1 MRLDC
6 SDSNIKSA
14 SNKHRQKM
22 GEENMMNMN
31 NAKNTNLSKS
41 IRSGSKHSEKTN
53 GNCDGETS
61 DSSEELQYGPGIV
74 NRLKTKYLSMTVRE
88 YQNRGARPPL
98 SNLRRANSLENLLAA
113 EKTESNTNNNN
124 NKGFIMSCAKKFET
138 ATENIT
144 KSKRLSRSGAKP
156 VISRES
162 MKRARSVESL
172 LRTFKDIV
180 IEENNNLCTTQET
193 KVSPVKAPGTTELPP
208 PDVVKET
215 LKIFEK
221 SPVVNKPKNNPIK
234 PTTSSKPNIL
244 TEKPKL
250 SCSNAKPVVSPKP
263 IIITQNYK
271 TSNNDK
277 VVKNNVNA
285 KANTSNQTQPV
296 VPISR
301 NSTKNVS
308 FATSPPPDKD
318 KDKPVNNNVNKAQDT
333 SNTQSIKSE
342 IKTEQPDIIKIE
354 SPKIVNSDIII
365 STEVVENNEN
375 KNLTNLMKSS
385 ESVINNNSESS
396 KSVSNV
402 ALNNIRKSGT
412 SVEFKFPCAKSNSY
426 LPQDRNQV
434 RQVGIIKP
442 IQQPAPQVSPP
453 IEPTNKIE
461 SNVITNTN
469 TKNQVSSP
477 KNQVNQVVLSI
488 KTENVNLWDTKPW
501 HTRQNTMI
509 FNFCNR
515 KDVPDYIENDG
526 LCLHN
531 RNDANRGKQIFLSDS
546 KHEIYLTELLGPDES
561 STDDVDELSSN
572 IVFEG
577 ANVVQGKSN
586 IQRIKKHSKMNIQF
600 DLNTSVYEYPSEE
613 SFVEEVSSPVSPSV
627 PVKST
632 GSPLL
637 NNTPTIPIANGT
649 SSPCSPSNLSSY
661 QPSKLGINTNQFGM
675 KPLQNQVKSPA
686 PAPPGTDQTD
696 SLDEDELV
704 QRYSEHQIN
713 GLLY

>member
-6 SDSNIKSA
+6 SDSKIKSV
-14 SNKHRQKM
+14 STKLRQKM

-31 NAKNTNLSKS
+31 NAKNSNLSKS
-41 IRSGSKHSEKTN
+41 IRSGSKHEKTN
-53 GNCDGETS
+53 GNCDGEAS

-113 EKTESNTNNNN
+113 EKTECNTN
-124 NKGFIMSCAKKFET
+124 NKGFIISCAKKFET

-180 IEENNNLCTTQET
+180 IEENNNSCTTPET
-193 KVSPVKAPGTTELPP
+193 KVSSMKAPGTTELPP

-250 SCSNAKPVVSPKP
+250 PCSNAKPVVSPKP

-271 TSNNDK
+271 TCNNDK
-277 VVKNNVNA
+277 IVKNNVNA
-285 KANTSNQTQPV
+285 KANTSNQTQSV
-296 VPISR
+296 IPITR

-308 FATSPPPDKD
+308 FATSPPLDKD
-318 KDKPVNNNVNKAQDT
+318 TDKPINNIVNRAQD
-333 SNTQSIKSE
+333 SSIKSE

-354 SPKIVNSDIII
+354 SPKIVISDTI
-365 STEVVENNEN
+365 SNEVVENNEN
-375 KNLTNLMKSS
+375 KNLTNLLKSS
-385 ESVINNNSESS
+385 ESVTNNSVSS

-442 IQQPAPQVSPP
+442 LQQPTQQVSPP
-453 IEPTNKIE
+453 VEPVNKIE
-461 SNVITNTN
+461 TNVIT
-469 TKNQVSSP
+469 

-488 KTENVNLWDTKPW
+488 KTENVNLWDSNPW

-531 RNDANRGKQIFLSDS
+531 RNDASRGKQIFLSDS

-561 STDDVDELSSN
+561 STDDIDELSSN

-586 IQRIKKHSKMNIQF
+586 IQRIKKHCKVRM
-600 DLNTSVYEYPSEE
+600 
-613 SFVEEVSSPVSPSV
+613 
-627 PVKST
+627 
-632 GSPLL
+632 
-637 NNTPTIPIANGT
+637 
-649 SSPCSPSNLSSY
+649 
-661 QPSKLGINTNQFGM
+661 
-675 KPLQNQVKSPA
+675 
-686 PAPPGTDQTD
+686 
-696 SLDEDELV
+696 
-704 QRYSEHQIN
+704 
-713 GLLY
+713 

>member
-1 MRLDC
+1 MRLD
-6 SDSNIKSA
+6 SDSKGKSV
-14 SNKHRQKM
+14 SSKIRHKM
-22 GEENMMNMN
+22 GEENMMNIN
-31 NAKNTNLSKS
+31 NAKNSNLSKS
-41 IRSGSKHSEKTN
+41 IRSGNKHSEKTN
-53 GNCDGETS
+53 GNYDGEAS

-113 EKTESNTNNNN
+113 EKTESN
-124 NKGFIMSCAKKFET
+124 NKSFIMSCAKKFET

-144 KSKRLSRSGAKP
+144 KSKRLSRSEAKP

-180 IEENNNLCTTQET
+180 IEEMNNSCTTQESPT
-193 KVSPVKAPGTTELPP
+193 KISPEKTPSAAEFPP

-221 SPVVNKPKNNPIK
+221 SPVINKSKNTPIK
-234 PTTSSKPNIL
+234 PVISTKPNIL
-244 TEKPKL
+244 TEKPKI
-250 SCSNAKPVVSPKP
+250 SCSNTNAKPVVSPKP

-271 TSNNDK
+271 TNNSDK
-277 VVKNNVNA
+277 AVKTNVSA
-285 KANTSNQTQPV
+285 KPNTSNQTQPV
-296 VPISR
+296 VPITR
-301 NSTKNVS
+301 NSKNVS
-308 FATSPPPDKD
+308 FNSSPPHDKT
-318 KDKPVNNNVNKAQDT
+318 KLMNNVINKAQDST
-333 SNTQSIKSE
+333 ESQILKSE
-342 IKTEQPDIIKIE
+342 PKTEQPDIIKTE
-354 SPKIVNSDIII
+354 SPKLENLDAINFNVKSN
-365 STEVVENNEN
+365 EVVENNEN
-375 KNLTNLMKSS
+375 KNLTNLIKS
-385 ESVINNNSESS
+385 NNSMPNSNVSS

-412 SVEFKFPCAKSNSY
+412 TMEFKFPCAKNNSY

-442 IQQPAPQVSPP
+442 IQQPTQQVSPP
-453 IEPTNKIE
+453 VVETVNKIE
-461 SNVITNTN
+461 TNVIS
-469 TKNQVSSP
+469 KNP
-477 KNQVNQVVLSI
+477 VNQVVLSI
-488 KTENVNLWDTKPW
+488 KTENVNLWDSKPW
-501 HTRQNTMI
+501 HHRQNTMV

-531 RNDANRGKQIFLSDS
+531 RNDNRGKQIFLSDS

-561 STDDVDELSSN
+561 STDDIDELSSN

-586 IQRIKKHSKMNIQF
+586 IQRIKKPCKMNIQF

-613 SFVEEVSSPVSPSV
+613 SFEELNTPVSP
-627 PVKST
+627 VKTT
-632 GSPLL
+632 GPSLV
-637 NNTPTIPIANGT
+637 NNIPTSNGT
-649 SSPCSPSNLSSY
+649 SNITPTSLSSY

-675 KPLQNQVKSPA
+675 KPLHVNTKA
-686 PAPPGTDQTD
+686 PAPPPPNHKDEAD
-696 SLDEDELV
+696 SVEEDLV
-704 QRYSEHQIN
+704 RYSEHQTN